1 MCDTIL
7 HPMKQDEPNKLQNI
21 EFWQESRTQMKHVG
35 EYNTKEHHET
45 FIKEKLKSLKP
56 LQG

>member
-1 MCDTIL
+1 
-7 HPMKQDEPNKLQNI
+7 MKQDEPNKLQNI